1 MTEVTE
7 MANKI
12 FISSTDKDFLKFVL
26 TKFGEGGEYF
36 VKDTVIKEISSDDTK
51 LLEKKSVGSE
61 YFATASRIKI
71 LLTDCDGCL
80 TDGGMYYTENG
91 DEMKKFNAHD
101 GMAFNMLRAAGI
113 ICGIVTGEARD
124 LNTRRAR
131 KLKLD
136 ICLGGVTD
144 KLSAVKQVA
153 KDHGLTLEEI
163 CYIGDDINDT
173 EVLKNVGFACC
184 PADACSDV
192 IKVSGFVTSVAGGRG
207 VIREVAELI
216 LQNKNKL

>member
-1 MTEVTE
+1 

-12 FISSTDKDFLKFVL
+12 LISSTDKDFLKFVL

-36 VKDTVIKEISSDDTK
+36 VKDTVIKEISSEEATV
-51 LLEKKSVGSE
+51 LERKFAAGE
-61 YFATASRIKI
+61 YFAAAGKIKI

-101 GMAFNMLRAAGI
+101 GMAFNMLRAEGI

-124 LNTRRAR
+124 LNTRRAK

-136 ICLGGVTD
+136 LCLGGVTD
-144 KLSAVKQVA
+144 KLSAVQQVA
-153 KDHGLTLEEI
+153 KDYGVTLEEI

-173 EVLKNVGFACC
+173 DVLKHVGFACC
-184 PADACSDV
+184 PADACSEV
-192 IKVSGFVTSVAGGRG
+192 IKASGFVTSVAGGRG